1 MPKEMGLHDHLVEL
15 RRSLIPPAVLA
26 ALITVLSA
34 TSDDIVSWMAWW
46 IDLYDDSSGGGLSVY
61 APHDWYVLKWSAA
74 ILFGITCAHPFLCFN
89 LWKFVEPGLIEAE
102 KKVVSILFVAISF
115 LLPLTVIVIVSAS
128 PSIASAAVSADQ
140 ISEVVAAID
149 SVAIAS
155 MAVSLSWISVVL
167 ILLTGLL
174 CVVKVIIP
182 PGEARDWIRIRLH
195 VIFAGILFLILSNG
209 FEGMRIIIII
219 FVAIISEAISRLVPA
234 QFEESPHPQYHPQT

>member
-1 MPKEMGLHDHLVEL
+1 M
-15 RRSLIPPAVLA
+15 
-26 ALITVLSA
+26 
-34 TSDDIVSWMAWW
+34 
-46 IDLYDDSSGGGLSVY
+46 
-61 APHDWYVLKWSAA
+61 LKWSAA

-219 FVAIISEAISRLVPA
+219 FVAIISEAISRFVPA

>member
-1 MPKEMGLHDHLVEL
+1 MPKEMGLHDHLAEL
-15 RRSLIPPAVLA
+15 RRLLIPPAVLA

-46 IDLYDDSSGGGLSVY
+46 IELYDDSGGGGLSVY

-74 ILFGITCAHPFLCFN
+74 ILFGIACVHPFLCFN
-89 LWKFVEPGLIEAE
+89 LWKFIEPGLIEAE
-102 KKVVSILFVAISF
+102 KKIVSTLFIAFSF
-115 LLPLTVIVIVSAS
+115 LLPITVLAIVLAS
-128 PSIASAAVSADQ
+128 PSIASSAVSADK
-140 ISEVVAAID
+140 ISGVEAAID

-182 PGEARDWIRIRLH
+182 PGEARDGIRIRMH
-195 VIFAGILFLILSNG
+195 VIFAGILFLILSSG

-219 FVAIISEAISRLVPA
+219 SIAIISEAISGLVPS
-234 QFEESPHPQYHPQT
+234 QFEKSS